1 MTTQKES
8 NTVWE
13 PLVWMLSTLW
23 KRLNNHRRD
32 KRSPGEKKTV
42 TDISAV
48 LAKNREMWWKLWE
61 KPEILSR

>member
-23 KRLNNHRRD
+23 KRLNNCRRD
-32 KRSPGEKKTV
+32 KRSPGERKTV

-48 LAKNREMWWKLWE
+48 LAENREM
-61 KPEILSR
+61 